1 MKKAVLLDVS
11 AIMYRSYYAHMNL
24 RTSSEPT
31 GATFG
36 FLNTLLGVLKEFEP
50 EYIIGAFDVSRKS
63 LERTKIYD
71 KYKSDRKPMPD
82 ELALQIK
89 RIEELL
95 DVFNI
100 KKVKIEGHEAD
111 DVMGTYA
118 KELSREGIETYVVTG
133 DKDLSQVLDENI
145 KIALLGKGDGK
156 SRFGIL
162 RTPEDVVAQLGVTPE
177 LIPDLFG
184 LIGDSSD
191 GIPGVR
197 KVGPKKAV
205 PMLDLYGNLEGI
217 YENVE
222 KLSDI
227 PGIGKGLVKNII
239 EDKELAFLSR
249 ELAVIK
255 TDIDLNFNLQD
266 MKYNKDLN
274 KLVNLCKEL
283 NFKSYIKRFTL
294 ELEKEEKD
302 KPTLDIE
309 KVENSEKKI
318 IEETDSQRQCE
329 LEKALEEILKVID
342 TVSITM
348 EEFKLIEKKIEK
360 TLSENKGKE
369 EDKEVEVLEE
379 KEFERSNIVD
389 LDGIKKLKKEI
400 EKSDQVALFAAEDG
414 IVFITDKGSRCVSLN
429 PSALITA
436 EITLDALEPLF
447 QLDTPYIIY
456 GYKKLLKSGID
467 PKNIKC
473 DIFIGNYLLTNHT
486 KEEFENLVLDRDGEV
501 LKTQNEILKEKSIEK
516 MSLEDMHEFLEIR
529 AKFLYRSGTKFLEE
543 LEEENLTKI
552 YNIEMELVK
561 VLYKMEEEGILINLD
576 YFKEYQQELAVKLD
590 EIIPQIKAEVK
601 KGVEHNI
608 NMMELTE
615 EQIRESLLQLGKLNY
630 KKKSEYTAYEEKIEK
645 ADLEELLNNQ
655 LVFNIASPK
664 QLGIVLFQLMK
675 LAKVKKESV
684 GVEVLEVLRD
694 RDGEVIAK
702 NILEY
707 RKLAKLQSTYVEAL
721 PKLVDEHSRI
731 HTTFNQTG
739 TATGRLSS
747 SNPNLQNIP
756 VKTPEG
762 IKIRQGFEAKDGYK
776 LLAIDY
782 SQIELRVLAEI
793 SQDETL
799 ILAYEQD
806 KDLHDLTAR
815 KLFSLTEDEE
825 VSREKRSLAKIVN
838 FSIIYGKTAFG
849 LSSELKISL
858 SEAKEYISRYF
869 TQYPG
874 VKALET
880 KIIEDAKCDGFV
892 RTLYDRKRAIDGINS
907 SNKNIVKQAERM
919 AVNSVIQGTAADIL
933 KIVMVELDK
942 KLEGREDIK
951 MNLQV
956 HDELI
961 FEVKEDKIEEYA
973 KLIKNIMETT
983 VKLNHVKLKANVAMG
998 YNWSEAK

>member
-24 RTSSEPT
+24 RTNSEPT

-71 KYKSDRKPMPD
+71 KYKSARKPMPD
-82 ELALQIK
+82 DLALQIK

-118 KELSREGIETYVVTG
+118 KELSREGIETYIVTG

-217 YENVE
+217 YENIE

-227 PGIGKGLVKNII
+227 PGIGKGLVKNIA
-239 EDKELAFLSR
+239 EDKDLAFLSR
-249 ELAVIK
+249 KLAVIK
-255 TDIDLNFNLQD
+255 KDIDLSFNLED
-266 MKYNKDLN
+266 MKYNKDLS
-274 KLVNLCKEL
+274 KLVALCKEL
-283 NFKSYIKRFTL
+283 NFKSYIKRFTF
-294 ELEKEEKD
+294 ELEKEEEKRSID
-302 KPTLDIE
+302 SKNIENIE
-309 KVENSEKKI
+309 KEEIDFERKNELKKALNEILKI
-318 IEETDSQRQCE
+318 IETS
-329 LEKALEEILKVID
+329 
-342 TVSITM
+342 SITE
-348 EEFKLIEKKIEK
+348 EEFKEMEKKLEDHFYESEKQIEK
-360 TLSENKGKE
+360 
-369 EDKEVEVLEE
+369 KEVEVEVLAE
-379 KEFERSNIVD
+379 KEIEKTKIID

-400 EKSDQVALFAAEDG
+400 EESNQVALFENENG
-414 IVFITDKGSRCVSLN
+414 IVFITDKGSRYISLN
-429 PSALITA
+429 PSILITK
-436 EITLDALEPLF
+436 EITLDALKPLF
-447 QLDTPYIIY
+447 QLDTPYVIY
-456 GYKKLLKSGID
+456 GYKKLLKSGIE

-501 LKTQNEILKEKSIEK
+501 LKTQNEILKERSIEK
-516 MSLEDMHEFLEIR
+516 MDVEDMHNFLEVR
-529 AKFLYRSGTKFLEE
+529 AKFLYKSGTKFLEE
-543 LEEENLTKI
+543 LEEEKLTKI

-561 VLYKMEEEGILINLD
+561 VLYKMEEEGILIDLD
-576 YFKEYQQELAVKLD
+576 YFKEYQQELSIKLD
-590 EIIPQIKAEVK
+590 EIIPQIKAEVT

-630 KKKSEYTAYEEKIEK
+630 KKKSEYTAYAEKIEN

-675 LAKVKKESV
+675 LPKVKKDSV

-694 RDGEVIAK
+694 RDGEMIAK
-702 NILEY
+702 DILEY

-762 IKIRQGFEAKDGYK
+762 IKIRQGFVAKDGYK

-793 SQDETL
+793 SEDETL

-815 KLFSLTEDEE
+815 KLFSLTEDED
-825 VSREKRSLAKIVN
+825 VSRDKRSLAKIVN

-880 KIIEDAKCDGFV
+880 KIIEEAKCDGFV
-892 RTLYDRKRAIDGINS
+892 RTLYDRKRTIEGINS

-933 KIVMVELDK
+933 KIVMVELNK
-942 KLEGREDIK
+942 KLEGKEDIK

-961 FEVKEDKIEEYA
+961 FEVKKEKMEEYT
-973 KLIKNIMETT
+973 KLIKDIMETT
-983 VKLNHVKLKANVAMG
+983 VKLDHVKLKANVAMG
-998 YNWSEAK
+998 DNWSEAK

>member
-11 AIMYRSYYAHMNL
+11 AIMYRSYYAHIHL
-24 RTSSEPT
+24 RTNSEPT

-82 ELALQIK
+82 DLALQIK

-118 KELSREGIETYVVTG
+118 KELSREGIETYIVTG
-133 DKDLSQVLDENI
+133 DKDLSQVLNENI
-145 KIALLGKGDGK
+145 NIALLGKGDGK

-255 TDIDLNFNLQD
+255 TDIDLNFNLEE
-266 MKYNKDLN
+266 MKYVKDLN
-274 KLVNLCKEL
+274 RLVKLCKEL

-302 KPTLDIE
+302 KPALNIQKMETLETEVVE
-309 KVENSEKKI
+309 K
-318 IEETDSQRQCE
+318 DSQRQTE
-329 LEKALEEILKVID
+329 LEKAFEEILKVID
-342 TVSITM
+342 TASITV
-348 EEFKLIEKKIEK
+348 EEFKLIEKKIEDK
-360 TLSENKGKE
+360 FTKAEKKE
-369 EDKEVEVLEE
+369 EE
-379 KEFERSNIVD
+379 KETEVLKEKKLERSNIVD
-389 LDGIKKLKKEI
+389 LDGINKLKNEI
-400 EKSDQVALFAAEDG
+400 KKSDQVALFANETG
-414 IVFITDKGSRCVSLN
+414 IIFITDKGSRYVSLN
-429 PSALITA
+429 PSALITT
-436 EITLDALEPLF
+436 EITLDALKPLF
-447 QLDTPYIIY
+447 QLDIPYIVY
-456 GYKKLLKSGID
+456 GYKQLLKSGID

-473 DIFIGNYLLTNHT
+473 DIFIGSYLLTNHT
-486 KEEFENLVLDRDGEV
+486 KEEFEDLVLNRDGV
-501 LKTQNEILKEKSIEK
+501 VVKTQDEILKEKSIEK
-516 MSLEDMHEFLEIR
+516 MSLEEMHDFLEIR
-529 AKFLYRSGTKFLEE
+529 ADFLYRSGDKFLEE
-543 LEEENLTKI
+543 LKEEKLTKV
-552 YNIEMELVK
+552 YNIEMDLVK
-561 VLYKMEEEGILINLD
+561 VLYKMEEEGILIDLD
-576 YFKEYQQELAVKLD
+576 YFKEYQKELAIKLD

-615 EQIRESLLQLGKLNY
+615 ENIREILLQLGKLNY
-630 KKKSEYTAYEEKIEK
+630 KKKSEYTAYEQKIEE
-645 ADLEELLNNQ
+645 ADLDELLNNE

-675 LAKVKKESV
+675 LSKVKKDSV

-694 RDGEVIAK
+694 RDEQVIARD
-702 NILEY
+702 ILEY

-721 PKLVDEHSRI
+721 PKLVDENSRI
-731 HTTFNQTG
+731 HTTYNQTG

-762 IKIRQGFEAKDGYK
+762 IKIRQGFVAKDGYK

-793 SQDETL
+793 SQDKTL

-815 KLFSLTEDEE
+815 KLFSLMEDEE
-825 VSREKRSLAKIVN
+825 VNREKRSLAKIVN

-849 LSSELKISL
+849 LSSELNISL

-869 TQYPG
+869 AQYPG

-880 KIIEDAKCDGFV
+880 KIIEDAKSNGFV
-892 RTLYDRKRAIDGINS
+892 RTLYDRKRTIDGINS

-933 KIVMVELDK
+933 KIVMVELNE
-942 KLEGREDIK
+942 KLKDREDIK

-961 FEVKEDKIEEYA
+961 FEVKEEKVEEYA
-973 KLIKNIMETT
+973 ELIKNIMETT
-983 VKLNHVKLKANVAMG
+983 VKLDHVKLKANVAMG

>member
-82 ELALQIK
+82 DLALQIK

-118 KELSREGIETYVVTG
+118 KELSKEGIETYVVTG

-145 KIALLGKGDGK
+145 NIALLGKGDGK

-205 PMLDLYGNLEGI
+205 PMLDLYGDLEGI

-255 TDIDLNFNLQD
+255 TDIDLNFNLKD
-266 MKYNKDLN
+266 MEYNKDLN
-274 KLVNLCKEL
+274 KLVELCKEL

-294 ELEKEEKD
+294 ELEKEDKD
-302 KPTLDIE
+302 KPTLDIQNVESLE
-309 KVENSEKKI
+309 KVT
-318 IEETDSQRQCE
+318 EETGSQRQSE
-329 LEKALEEILKVID
+329 LKKALEEILKVID

-348 EEFKLIEKKIEK
+348 EEFKLIEKKVEENFSEK
-360 TLSENKGKE
+360 KQKM
-369 EDKEVEVLEE
+369 EVLVE

-400 EKSDQVALFAAEDG
+400 KKSDQVALFANESG
-414 IVFITDKGSRCVSLN
+414 IVFITDKGSRYVSLN

-436 EITLDALEPLF
+436 EITLDALKPLL
-447 QLDTPYIIY
+447 QLDTPYIVY

-501 LKTQNEILKEKSIEK
+501 LKTQSEILKEKSIEK
-516 MSLEDMHEFLEIR
+516 MSLEDMHDFLEIR
-529 AKFLYRSGTKFLEE
+529 AKFLYRSGAKFLEE
-543 LEEENLTKI
+543 LEEENLAKI

-561 VLYKMEEEGILINLD
+561 VLYKMEEEGILIDLE

-615 EQIRESLLQLGKLNY
+615 SQIRESLLQLGKLNY
-630 KKKSEYTAYEEKIEK
+630 KKKSEYTAYEEKVEK

-675 LAKVKKESV
+675 LSKVKKESV

-694 RDGEVIAK
+694 RDGEIIAK

-762 IKIRQGFEAKDGYK
+762 IKIRQGFVAKDGYK

-858 SEAKEYISRYF
+858 SEAKEYIARYF
-869 TQYPG
+869 NQYPG

-892 RTLYDRKRAIDGINS
+892 RTLYDRKRTIDGINS

-933 KIVMVELDK
+933 KIVMVELNK

-961 FEVKEDKIEEYA
+961 FEVKEEKIEEYA
-973 KLIKNIMETT
+973 KLIKNTMETT
-983 VKLNHVKLKANVAMG
+983 VKLDHVKLKANVAMG

>member
-82 ELALQIK
+82 DLALQIK

-118 KELSREGIETYVVTG
+118 KELSREGIETYIVTG

-145 KIALLGKGDGK
+145 NIALLGKGDGK

-217 YENVE
+217 YENIE

-227 PGIGKGLVKNII
+227 PGIGKGLVKNIA

-255 TDIDLNFNLQD
+255 TDIDLNFNLKD
-266 MKYNKDLN
+266 MEYNKDLN
-274 KLVNLCKEL
+274 KLVELCKEL

-302 KPTLDIE
+302 KPILDIE
-309 KVENSEKKI
+309 KTESAEKEGT
-318 IEETDSQRQCE
+318 EETDSQRQSE
-329 LEKALEEILKVID
+329 LKKALEKILKVID
-342 TVSITM
+342 TASITV
-348 EEFKLIEKKIEK
+348 EEFKLIEKKIEENF
-360 TLSENKGKE
+360 SEKKQEAEALKE
-369 EDKEVEVLEE
+369 E
-379 KEFERSNIVD
+379 EFERSNIVD
-389 LDGIKKLKKEI
+389 LDGIKRLKKEI
-400 EKSDQVALFAAEDG
+400 KKSDQVALFVNESG
-414 IVFITDKGSRCVSLN
+414 IVFITDKGSRYVSLN

-436 EITLDALEPLF
+436 EITLDALKPLF
-447 QLDTPYIIY
+447 QLDTPYVVY

-516 MSLEDMHEFLEIR
+516 MSLEDNHDFLEVR

-543 LEEENLTKI
+543 LEEENLAKI
-552 YNIEMELVK
+552 YDIEMKLVK
-561 VLYKMEEEGILINLD
+561 VLYKMEEEGILVDLE
-576 YFKEYQQELAVKLD
+576 YFKKYQHELALKLD

-615 EQIRESLLQLGKLNY
+615 SQIRENLLQLGKLNY
-630 KKKSEYTAYEEKIEK
+630 KKKSEYTAYEEKVEK

-694 RDGEVIAK
+694 RDGEVIARD
-702 NILEY
+702 ILEY

-762 IKIRQGFEAKDGYK
+762 IKIRQGFVAKDGYK

-793 SQDETL
+793 SQDPTL

-815 KLFSLTEDEE
+815 KLFSLTEEEE

-849 LSSELKISL
+849 LSSELKITL

-880 KIIEDAKCDGFV
+880 KIIEDAKSDGFV
-892 RTLYDRKRAIDGINS
+892 RTLYDRKRTIDGINS

-933 KIVMVELDK
+933 KIVMVELNK
-942 KLEGREDIK
+942 KLEGKDDIR

-961 FEVKEDKIEEYA
+961 FEVKEEKIEEYA
-973 KLIKNIMETT
+973 KFIKDIMETT
-983 VKLNHVKLKANVAMG
+983 VKLDHVKLKANVAMG

>member
-239 EDKELAFLSR
+239 EDKDLAFLSR

-294 ELEKEEKD
+294 ELEKEEKG
-302 KPTLDIE
+302 KPTLDIK
-309 KVENSEKKI
+309 KVESSEKKI
-318 IEETDSQRQCE
+318 LEEADSQRQSE

-342 TVSITM
+342 TASITM
-348 EEFKLIEKKIEK
+348 EEFELIEKKIEE
-360 TLSENKGKE
+360 TLSEKKEKE
-369 EDKEVEVLEE
+369 ESKEVEILKE

-389 LDGIKKLKKEI
+389 LDGIKKLKKEV
-400 EKSDQVALFAAEDG
+400 EKSDQVALFANEEG
-414 IVFITDKGSRCVSLN
+414 IVFVTDKGSRYVSLN

-436 EITLDALEPLF
+436 EITLDALKPLF
-447 QLDTPYIIY
+447 ELDTPYIIY

-516 MSLEDMHEFLEIR
+516 ISLEDMHEFLEIR

-608 NMMELTE
+608 NMMELSE

-721 PKLVDEHSRI
+721 PKLVDKHSRI

-973 KLIKNIMETT
+973 KLIKDIMETT
-983 VKLNHVKLKANVAMG
+983 VKLDHVKLKANVAMG